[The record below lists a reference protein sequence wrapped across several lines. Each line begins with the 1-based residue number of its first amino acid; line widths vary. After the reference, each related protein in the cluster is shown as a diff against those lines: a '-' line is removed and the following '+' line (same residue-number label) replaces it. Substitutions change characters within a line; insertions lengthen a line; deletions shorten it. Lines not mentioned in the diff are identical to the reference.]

1 MSHSGA
7 IDQGFVPA
15 CRKTPRLMLSL
26 YFDDARP
33 LVTWT
38 NALRDPF
45 ALRALFYRDVE
56 TRVLLQFIG
65 EMGPV
70 AEDLVPIAPNH
81 IPEANEPIL
90 RALLERVDGIFGAKT
105 PFSFVSFERED
116 HLWPDQA
123 KLMTRDGEM
132 VKWGVREVAMSF
144 PERMPLN
151 QVSNHQL
158 MEAARHPELEFFQ
171 RVVIS

>member
-1 MSHSGA
+1 MSHSGS
-7 IDQGFVPA
+7 IDHGLVPA

-26 YFDDARP
+26 YFEDARD

-38 NALRDPF
+38 RATRDPF

-70 AEDLVPIAPNH
+70 ASDLVPMVPNH
-81 IPEANEPIL
+81 LPDGSEPML
-90 RALLERVDGIFGAKT
+90 RALLDRVDGLFGTKT
-105 PFSFVSFERED
+105 PFSFVNFEHED
-116 HLWPDQA
+116 HLWPDKA

-132 VKWGVREVAMSF
+132 VQWGVREVAMSF
-144 PERMPLN
+144 PEQMPLN

-158 MEAARHPELEFFQ
+158 MELARHPELEFFQ